1 MPALEANVAGLW
13 LAKQTAKGT
22 PASAPSANANAKKLR
37 QVGGD
42 ISVARADA
50 NENYTD
56 GNRFTDATDFVN
68 TLIGNGAPVAQADPG
83 SLNYLL
89 YLMAGAESVG
99 AAVSTVFPHTFNFG
113 PATSSFWFTAW
124 KRVGQTSILRQ
135 QFNDCR
141 MSSLRIEGSSAN
153 KVVKATPTLFSL
165 DPGVTYTTDP
175 TLAVETD
182 KPYLYTEA
190 VGTFTIDGT
199 VFKGHSSFAVVINDN
214 IAPWYGDDVTA
225 YDVATGQGSVA
236 VEGITI
242 LLDAAG
248 LSQYNKIIY
257 GSASPTA
264 GTKPQKTAY
273 TGSYTFTLTRGATTS
288 LRSHSFTL
296 SNVHWTPDSVAVA
309 PNPDGGPVEIAL
321 GAEART
327 SGGNQMVV
335 VGNVLDAAYT

>member
-1 MPALEANVAGLW
+1 MPALESNVAGLW
-13 LAKQTAKGT
+13 LAKQSAKGSA
-22 PASAPSANANAKKLR
+22 ASAPSTNANAKKLR

-50 NENYTD
+50 NEAFTD
-56 GNRFTDATDFVN
+56 GNRFNDATDFVS
-68 TLIGNGAPVAQADPG
+68 TLVGNGAPVVQADPG

-89 YLMAGAESVG
+89 YLMSGAETVG
-99 AAVSTVFPHTFNFG
+99 AATSSVYPHTFNFG

-124 KRVGQTSILRQ
+124 KRVGQTNILRQ
-135 QFNDCR
+135 QFIDCR
-141 MSSLRIEGSSAN
+141 MSSLRVEGSSAN

-165 DPGVTYTTDP
+165 DPGVTYATDP

-214 IAPWYGDDVTA
+214 VAPWYGDDVLA
-225 YDVATGQGSVA
+225 YDVAAGQGSVN

-242 LLDAAG
+242 FVDAAG
-248 LSQYNKIIY
+248 LQQYNKIIY
-257 GSASPTA
+257 GSASPSA
-264 GTKPQKTAY
+264 GTRPQKSVY
-273 TGSYTFTLTRGATTS
+273 MGSYTFTLTRGAAGT

-296 SNVHWTPDSVAVA
+296 SNVHWTPDAAIA
-309 PNPDGGPVEIAL
+309 PNPSGGPVELAI

-327 SGGNQMVV
+327 SSGNQLVV